1 GDLLGGE
8 VRQQPLLVADVF
20 DERAVDEVA
29 ARRGQC
35 HDAAPAVLGA
45 APAGH
50 QPGALQAVDA
60 FGHRAGGDHGVRGDL
75 TGRALER
82 LPRPAERGQHAE
94 LPLAEPESP
103 VDHLALLGQ
112 QAPDPAQAAD
122 DTDRSDVQVRP
133 DASPSRLDTRH
144 VVHRTRGACGIVS
157 LEATLVSVENTVRW
171 SLVTAIAPIAWGST
185 YFVAHEYI
193 PPNHPLLGAM
203 LRALP
208 GGLILFALRP
218 GRPRGAWGLT
228 SLVLG
233 TLNVGAFM
241 VLIYIAAQSLPSSL
255 ASTIMA
261 LSPAVLLLLAWPLAA
276 ERPTA
281 RALAGAAIGISGAC
295 LMVFTAVTDVDPA
308 GVAASAA
315 AMLMSSLGYI

>member
-1 GDLLGGE
+1 
-8 VRQQPLLVADVF
+8 
-20 DERAVDEVA
+20 
-29 ARRGQC
+29 
-35 HDAAPAVLGA
+35 
-45 APAGH
+45 
-50 QPGALQAVDA
+50 
-60 FGHRAGGDHGVRGDL
+60 
-75 TGRALER
+75 
-82 LPRPAERGQHAE
+82 
-94 LPLAEPESP
+94 
-103 VDHLALLGQ
+103 
-112 QAPDPAQAAD
+112 
-122 DTDRSDVQVRP
+122 
-133 DASPSRLDTRH
+133 
-144 VVHRTRGACGIVS
+144 
-157 LEATLVSVENTVRW
+157 VENTVRW

-208 GGLILFALRP
+208 GGLILLALRP
-218 GRPRGAWGLT
+218 GRPRGSWWWK

-315 AMLMSSLGYI
+315 AMLMSSLGYILAKRWNGEVDVLTSTAWQLVAGGLLLTPVAVAVEGWLPPLDGAAIAGYVYIAVVATAIAYAAWFSGLAHLPASSVGLIGLLNPATGVLLGTAIAGEMLSVRQVVGLVLIVVGLLFSQRIAGQRPRRPQRADRRTAAEPATAG